1 MNSITKKAARRCRD
15 RLQLPYPRIGSNGFK
30 RDNSSPQFCRS
41 RGHRTAAI
49 DQTSASLDSLRPP
62 WCLRRPLN
70 SGCQDNRIW
79 RRNFLLQS
87 NIEIVDHPP
96 IKASIEDTASACLV
110 RSEQAALRRMRS
122 MRPRRELSR
131 IVDGCVR
138 RPSDEASDAS
148 GAEASTDADWP
159 PPEGL
164 AALIPGDVATP
175 AATAPSWRTHS

>member
-1 MNSITKKAARRCRD
+1 
-15 RLQLPYPRIGSNGFK
+15 
-30 RDNSSPQFCRS
+30 
-41 RGHRTAAI
+41 
-49 DQTSASLDSLRPP
+49 
-62 WCLRRPLN
+62 
-70 SGCQDNRIW
+70 
-79 RRNFLLQS
+79 
-87 NIEIVDHPP
+87 
-96 IKASIEDTASACLV
+96 
-110 RSEQAALRRMRS
+110 

-159 PPEGL
+159 PLEGL